1 MNTFSE
7 SVTKDTSILGS
18 DRVVN
23 LEVTFMVPLAPK
35 KNVLK
40 QIDHES
46 TKKIIV
52 FKEKNG
58 GINIRQFCLLMEE
71 PLDTCPEQGKL

>member
-1 MNTFSE
+1 MSTFSE

-18 DRVVN
+18 GRVVN

-35 KNVLK
+35 KKLNQTNKTTKVL
-40 QIDHES
+40 
-46 TKKIIV
+46 KKIIA

-58 GINIRQFCLLMEE
+58 GINIPQFCLLMEE
-71 PLDTCPEQGKL
+71 PLDPCPE

>member
-1 MNTFSE
+1 MHFLNLS
-7 SVTKDTSILGS
+7 KDNSILGS

-46 TKKIIV
+46 TKK
-52 FKEKNG
+52 KK
-58 GINIRQFCLLMEE
+58 LLHLKRKMVA
-71 PLDTCPEQGKL
+71 